1 MSLLRSV
8 LVCYADVAVW
18 PFASTLIYGDAQTA
32 QREVLYFSDL
42 VPLTISKTTR
52 LTDGASTRSALSTSR
67 MTISPADGTSS
78 IRSASSPL
86 KTTHVNV
93 APRRRRFP
101 LGAASNLL
109 TSLADGASAP
119 SRMPS
124 LFQVALKIAMQLS
137 DVFFGLPRQIDDVNL
152 LVGPGDG
159 AAIARPGA
167 TLNAVMGCANYF
179 PSLISN
185 DSYLHGR
192 LPSVLALR
200 QAKAIMC

>member
-1 MSLLRSV
+1 V
-8 LVCYADVAVW
+8 
-18 PFASTLIYGDAQTA
+18 
-32 QREVLYFSDL
+32 
-42 VPLTISKTTR
+42 
-52 LTDGASTRSALSTSR
+52 
-67 MTISPADGTSS
+67 
-78 IRSASSPL
+78 

-109 TSLADGASAP
+109 TSLADGASAS
-119 SRMPS
+119 SRVPS
-124 LFQVALKIAMQLS
+124 LFQLALKIAMQLS

-159 AAIARPGA
+159 AAIPRPGA
-167 TLNAVMGCANYF
+167 TLNPVMGCANYF

-192 LPSVLALR
+192 LPLVLAVYVR
-200 QAKAIMC
+200 QKQLCVEW